1 MTLIRIENQVMR
13 EKLGML
19 FDAMANLGQTKNM
32 QDKFEQEAQKM
43 QHEFQDIKEEIR
55 SLEITNISLL

>member
-1 MTLIRIENQVMR
+1 MR

-55 SLEITNISLL
+55 SLETTNISLL